1 MSLTPTTLLKARES
15 IENYSKAFES
25 TLESIDTETL
35 FHKVIG
41 LEIQKRILMDAI
53 KSKDPVHIILIGPPG
68 NGKTLFLEC
77 IRDAFPQYSQF
88 IDSTISSGIGMV
100 ERIYERANRLR
111 FLLVDELE
119 KFNTNDRTTL
129 LGLLSSGTLSRNLKE
144 IEDSYELTGLKIWF
158 FATCNDIK
166 KIKKYQKEFIDR
178 CEIIK
183 IPELDYET
191 FLYVASKRLTKEDG
205 IHSEEIARY
214 IAIRVFSDFGE
225 QTDLRRALR
234 FARMSYA
241 RAIDMT
247 EDDTITKDI
256 VDAVAS
262 DVKAAGLQL

>member
-1 MSLTPTTLLKARES
+1 MSLNPTSLLKARET
-15 IENYSKAFES
+15 IENYNKAFES
-25 TLESIDTETL
+25 TLETINQETL
-35 FHKVIG
+35 FKKVIE
-41 LEIQKRILMDAI
+41 LDTQKRILMDAI
-53 KSKDPVHIILIGPPG
+53 YAKDPVHIILIGKPG
-68 NGKTLFLEC
+68 CGKSLLLEC
-77 IRDAFPQYSQF
+77 IRDAFPQYSQW

-100 ERIYERANRLR
+100 ERIYEKVNRLR

-119 KFNTNDRTTL
+119 KFNMNDRTTL
-129 LGLLSSGTLSRNLKE
+129 LGLLSSGTLSRNLKD

-158 FATCNDIK
+158 FATCNNIEKIK
-166 KIKKYQKEFIDR
+166 KIQPEFLDR
-178 CEIIK
+178 CEVIK

-191 FLYVASKRLTKEDG
+191 FLYVASKRLIREKG

-214 IAIRVFSDFGE
+214 IAIRVYHDFGE
-225 QTDLRRALR
+225 NTDLRRALR